1 MDVENPRSPLNDDS
15 SSRSVNGRVAP
26 LPMSVI
32 PSASETAKVMIVDD
46 DVISVMLV
54 QEQLM
59 SAGYREFVTCT
70 RASQAVEL
78 IGREHPD
85 VVLLDIVMPEVS
97 GLEILRDVR
106 DSKQTAHIPVIIL
119 TADDDDDTK
128 LNALELGATDCL
140 VKPVNFVEL
149 MPRVRNA
156 LLVKAHHDHL
166 RHYAQ
171 ELERQVQEQTVELRE
186 SYEDLERTTEVLRQ
200 SHLVAQAAVRAK
212 SEFLAN
218 MSHEIRTPM
227 TAILGFS
234 EVLMGSVT
242 DREQLGAAATIK
254 QNGEYLLEI
263 INDILDLSKIEA
275 GKLEVEHIQCS
286 PHQILSAVVSLMR
299 VRANAKNLPLQIEYD
314 GPIPERIESDPTRL
328 RQILI
333 NLTGN
338 AIKFTEVG
346 KVRLVARLLDA
357 KSDEPKMQFEVVD
370 SGVGMTEEQTAKLF
384 KPFSQLDS
392 STTRKHGG
400 TGLGLTISKR
410 LADKLGGDI
419 TVRSTPGE
427 GSTFTVTVATGPL
440 DGMKLLDKPT
450 EAQLPP
456 DPVEKPA
463 APNAKLDCRVLLA
476 EDGPDNRQL
485 IAFLLKQVG
494 AEVVVAVNGQIACD
508 LALAARDEGI
518 PFDVILMD
526 MQMPVMDGYDAAAK
540 LREAAYT
547 GPIIALT
554 AHAMSTDRDKCL
566 NAGCDDYMTKPIDHK
581 KLVSLV
587 AEYASHQELHNAS
600 RTPVT

>member
-1 MDVENPRSPLNDDS
+1 MDVENPHSPLNDDS

-26 LPMSVI
+26 RPMSGI
-32 PSASETAKVMIVDD
+32 RSASETAKVMIVDD
-46 DVISVMLV
+46 DAISVMLV

-70 RASQAVEL
+70 RASQAVAL

-119 TADDDDDTK
+119 TAADDDETK
-128 LNALELGATDCL
+128 LKALELGATDCL

-149 MPRVRNA
+149 TPRVRNA
-156 LLVKAHHDHL
+156 LVVKAHHDHL
-166 RHYAQ
+166 QHYTQ
-171 ELERQVQEQTVELRE
+171 ELERQVQDQTAKLRE
-186 SYEDLERTTEVLRQ
+186 SYEGLERTNEVLRQ
-200 SHLVAQAAVRAK
+200 SHAAAQAAVRAK
-212 SEFLAN
+212 NEFLAN

-234 EVLMGSVT
+234 EVLMESVT
-242 DREQLGAAATIK
+242 DRKQLGAAATIK
-254 QNGEYLLEI
+254 RNGEYLLGI
-263 INDILDLSKIEA
+263 INDILELSRIEA

-286 PHQILSAVVSLMR
+286 PHQILSSVVTLMR

-314 GPIPERIESDPTRL
+314 GLIPESIESDPTRL

-346 KVRLVARLLDA
+346 KVRVVARLLDA
-357 KSDEPKMQFEVVD
+357 NSDEPKMQFEVVD
-370 SGVGMTEEQTAKLF
+370 SGIGMTEEQTAELF
-384 KPFSQLDS
+384 KPLSQIDT
-392 STTRKHGG
+392 STTRKYGG

-410 LADKLGGDI
+410 LAAKLGGDI
-419 TVRSTPGE
+419 AVKSTLGQ
-427 GSTFTVTVATGPL
+427 GSTFTVTLAIGPL
-440 DGMKLLDKPT
+440 DGVKLLDKPA
-450 EAQLPP
+450 EAQVSTDP
-456 DPVEKPA
+456 DKKPT
-463 APNAKLDCRVLLA
+463 APKTKLDCGVLLA
-476 EDGPDNRQL
+476 EDGPDNQRL
-485 IAFLLKQVG
+485 IAFLLNKAG
-494 AEVVVAVNGQIACD
+494 AEVTLADNGQIAHD
-508 LALAARDEGI
+508 LALAARDEGA

-587 AEYASHQELHNAS
+587 AEYASRRELHNAS